1 MSRVLIDT
9 HCHVHA
15 SLVDISET
23 AENGCCDASMQ
34 TETNISGEGS
44 RDARDDLAYKGDKD
58 KDSSAADRPMNLHPL
73 PEVVHVTM
81 GIKEDDWP
89 GAVRFAAATRD
100 VAADSLRYADG
111 CTSSLV

>member
-1 MSRVLIDT
+1 
-9 HCHVHA
+9 
-15 SLVDISET
+15 
-23 AENGCCDASMQ
+23 MQ

-44 RDARDDLAYKGDKD
+44 REARDDLAYKGD
-58 KDSSAADRPMNLHPL
+58 KDSSAADRPMNLPL

-100 VAADSLRYADG
+100 VAADSLRYAY
-111 CTSSLV
+111 